1 MSIGSVVGNYKISQ
15 EIGHGGMGKVFKAI
29 HLSLERVVAIK
40 MVHPKLISNEDM
52 VARFYSEAKI
62 QARLNHPNIV
72 AVYDFFEFEDNHYII
87 MEYVEGES
95 VSQIISHQGPF
106 DIEYGTQIFL
116 QILDGISYAHS
127 KNVIHK
133 DIKTSNF
140 ILTPKSVKITDFGIA
155 QIIDE
160 SNQSNEKGGVIGTP
174 KYMSPEMIL
183 GKKVDHSTDIYSLG
197 ITYFEFLT
205 GNVPFGLSKK
215 TDFEIRKAQIELPP
229 PPPSSL
235 NPKIPK
241 EIENIILKSLEK
253 KAKNR
258 FQSVQEF
265 IDAIKN
271 IRNIKSNEIEINL
284 DDKTESQNGDRYI
297 EIKEI
302 DISIPQDNISDE
314 YDFSGKLEDTNF
326 AKLLSKFHH
335 EKSLGHLILDSDI
348 NLKVYFYEGFVQFV
362 ECDDPNLL
370 LGKLLVENKTISLKD
385 QKKAI
390 EYTGESGLKI
400 GEALIKLGKITPH
413 ELSNILELQI
423 KLKLLNGFCCEK
435 GFYGFQ
441 YSDETE
447 VDTIFRVDPIQV
459 IYEAVDRHYIFNEEN
474 VDNSLNLEGQ
484 VIAKDTLEGKIKS
497 INFSSVKE
505 IRLANMVKDQVE
517 ISKIIEN
524 SPLDRQETFKF
535 LKFLDL
541 ADLIS
546 IDKSYSTQP
555 KKSGKNQTMILD
567 PLGDKTVV
575 LSESIIKEQI
585 GEELKKI

>member
-40 MVHPKLISNEDM
+40 MVHPKLISNEEM
-52 VARFYSEAKI
+52 VSRFYSEAKI

-95 VSQIISHQGPF
+95 ISQIISHQGPF
-106 DIEYGTQIFL
+106 DVEYGTQIFL

-155 QIIDE
+155 QLIDE
-160 SNQSNEKGGVIGTP
+160 SNQSNDSGGIIGTP

-197 ITYFEFLT
+197 ITFYEFLT
-205 GNVPFGLSKK
+205 GCVPFGLSKK
-215 TDFEIRKAQIELPP
+215 TDFEMRKAQVELPP

-258 FQSVQEF
+258 FKSVQEF
-265 IDAIKN
+265 TDAITSLG
-271 IRNIKSNEIEINL
+271 NIKSNEIEL
-284 DDKTESQNGDRYI
+284 DEDNNYQNNDRYI

-302 DISIPQDNISDE
+302 DISIPQDNINDE
-314 YDFSGKLEDTNF
+314 YDISGKLEHTNF

-335 EKSLGHLILDSDI
+335 EKCLGHLTINSDI

-362 ECDDPNLL
+362 ECDDSNLL

-413 ELSNILELQI
+413 ELSSILELQI

-459 IYEAVDRHYIFNEEN
+459 IYEAVDKHYIFNEEAM
-474 VDNSLNLEGQ
+474 DNSLNLEGQ
-484 VIAKDTLEGKIKS
+484 IVAKDTLERKIKS
-497 INFSSVKE
+497 INFGSIKE

-517 ISKIIEN
+517 ISEIIEN
-524 SPLDRQETFKF
+524 SPLDKQETFKF

-546 IDKSYSTQP
+546 IDKNYSSQP
-555 KKSGKNQTMILD
+555 KKSGKNQTMFLD

-575 LSESIIKEQI
+575 LSETLIKEQI